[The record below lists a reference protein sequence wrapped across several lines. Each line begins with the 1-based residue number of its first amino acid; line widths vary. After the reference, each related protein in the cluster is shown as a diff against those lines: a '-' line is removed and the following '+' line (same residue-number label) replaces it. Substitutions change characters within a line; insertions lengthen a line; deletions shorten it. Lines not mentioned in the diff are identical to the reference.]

1 MLEIKIIININK
13 FIWIGIIMVIVLSIR
28 VIIIVEI
35 IIFHF
40 LLIINKILFKYKIKM
55 LRILRINN
63 KINNKNN

>member
-13 FIWIGIIMVIVLSIR
+13 FIWIGIIMVIVLGIR

-55 LRILRINN
+55 LRMLRINN

>member
-55 LRILRINN
+55 LKMLRINN

>member
-13 FIWIGIIMVIVLSIR
+13 FIWIGIIMVIVLGIR
-28 VIIIVEI
+28 VVIIVEI

-40 LLIINKILFKYKIKM
+40 LLITNKILFKYKIKM
-55 LRILRINN
+55 LKMLRINN

>member
-40 LLIINKILFKYKIKM
+40 LLITNKILFKYKIKM
-55 LRILRINN
+55 LKMLRINN